1 MIKTKI
7 INLIKGH
14 QFFLP
19 IQAATQK
26 LYFQMI
32 NINLLLILLIN
43 IKNKFNHL
51 IYSRC
56 SKSINIILNFLQN
69 NLIVKIKIRTRK
81 TV

>member
-1 MIKTKI
+1 MIKIKI
-7 INLIKGH
+7 INSIKGH

-26 LYFQMI
+26 LSFQMI
-32 NINLLLILLIN
+32 NINLQLILLIN
-43 IKNKFNHL
+43 IKTKFNHL
-51 IYSRC
+51 TYSRC
-56 SKSINIILNFLQN
+56 SKSINIILNLLKN